1 MFFWSFWVTRA
12 LIYTLDGSGHEVPAY
27 THGSLSVGEAALQ
40 MFSQIM
46 SNSSLVST

>member
-1 MFFWSFWVTRA
+1 M
-12 LIYTLDGSGHEVPAY
+12 LMLDVKPSGHEVPAY

-46 SNSSLVST
+46 SNSSLVPT